1 MSQKIPYK
9 DLVPMN
15 IYRKFT
21 QQWCIAN
28 ILLYGT
34 SIQLLVL
41 TNIAGK
47 FPLHWQ
53 WTLKFLYCLSLRWN
67 SCKQKVWFNL
77 RHAAILMIAYSAY
90 VLAIGSNW
98 PIISSNYNFY
108 LIRKSFKYE
117 NQHAASPKH
126 KGHMCT

>member
-21 QQWCIAN
+21 QQKLCLAN

-34 SIQLLVL
+34 SIQLLVI

-47 FPLHWQ
+47 FPLH
-53 WTLKFLYCLSLRWN
+53 R
-67 SCKQKVWFNL
+67 
-77 RHAAILMIAYSAY
+77 
-90 VLAIGSNW
+90 
-98 PIISSNYNFY
+98 
-108 LIRKSFKYE
+108 
-117 NQHAASPKH
+117 
-126 KGHMCT
+126 